1 MAPRKLAVHPVLAA
15 AEARELAK
23 AAAAD
28 KARRTPHLLT
38 EPEVMLLPGKMVLEL
53 GNQGHLQHLGIGIP
67 TVRTAAPKK
76 TANGSPKASLTDA
89 QIARMDGNALSK
101 AMASGQVPGVGRRRT
116 GRRH

>member
-1 MAPRKLAVHPVLAA
+1 VTARRSAVHPLAA
-15 AEARELAK
+15 MDAAK

-28 KARRTPHLLT
+28 KAERAPHTLT
-38 EPEVMLLPGKMVLEL
+38 EAEVMLLPGKKVLEL
-53 GNQGHLQHLGIGIP
+53 GNAGKLQHIGLGIP
-67 TVRTAAPKK
+67 PARKAAPKK